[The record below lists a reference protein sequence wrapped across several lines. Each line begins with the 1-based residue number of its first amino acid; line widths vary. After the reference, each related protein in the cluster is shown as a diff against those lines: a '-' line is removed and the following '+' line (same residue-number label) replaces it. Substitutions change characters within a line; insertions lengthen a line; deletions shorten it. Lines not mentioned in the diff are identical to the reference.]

1 MGDPIRAGTVVA
13 AAAVILA
20 AAAPRSAARPE
31 RFPALT
37 AVRDTAH
44 LPLHEVAP
52 RGTRS
57 RTMAVML
64 SGDGGWAAID
74 KELADSL
81 AAHGIAVVGLD
92 SRSYFSTQRD
102 PDGASSDLAWIA
114 RHYLA
119 QYGADSLILVGY
131 SRGADVLPFMT
142 SRLPPELLRR
152 VRAMALLGAAPNAN
166 FKFHLI
172 DLISNK
178 KRKDDLMT
186 VPEIEK
192 LAAAGVRVL
201 CVFGTDESESACPS
215 VANVHGVT
223 VMAMPGGHHFDK
235 EYGVIGTHLVDA
247 AR

>member
-1 MGDPIRAGTVVA
+1 MGDRIRVG
-13 AAAVILA
+13 AVIAVAVVSA
-20 AAAPRSAARPE
+20 AAAPHRGVRSEGPVA
-31 RFPALT
+31 PA
-37 AVRDTAH
+37 AVRDTSD
-44 LPLHEVAP
+44 LPLHEVPP
-52 RGTRS
+52 RGAPS
-57 RTMAVML
+57 HTMAVML

-92 SRSYFSTQRD
+92 SRSYLSTQRD
-102 PDGASSDLAWIA
+102 PDGASRDLAWIA
-114 RHYLA
+114 RHYLS
-119 QYGADSLILVGY
+119 QYRADSLILVGY

-142 SRLPPELLRR
+142 NRLPPDLLRR
-152 VRAMALLGAAPNAN
+152 VRVVALLGAAPNAN

-201 CVFGTDESESACPS
+201 CVYGTDESESACPS

-223 VMAMPGGHHFDK
+223 VTAMPGGHHFDK
-235 EYGVIGTHLVDA
+235 EYGVIGTHLLDA